1 MKRWIWIWINHRQ
14 LGTLRYPLWII
25 WIFSLGQNSTIKR
38 LVRRTALWG
47 IQDTSSET
55 TALINVNT
63 GHRRQCAHSIMT
75 QKTFLYLYVNVCVYI
90 FIYLSISINIECIH
104 KHIYGIYVN
113 ICLCIRIY
121 TYIFA
126 YIYTYIYIYIYMW
139 VFTYFMLKTQK
150 LYNLVNSQVVQHIRH
165 VAAIIQGVSVS
176 LFSLLHLALALQ
188 HISEVT
194 PCCQVTKAK
203 VNHVEKT
210 HSSKKQKTKQKTSF
224 PQYSKIAYLC

>member
-1 MKRWIWIWINHRQ
+1 MCIYIYISIYIYKYRVYTQTYIWYICKYMFVYTHI
-14 LGTLRYPLWII
+14 Y
-25 WIFSLGQNSTIKR
+25 
-38 LVRRTALWG
+38 
-47 IQDTSSET
+47 
-55 TALINVNT
+55 
-63 GHRRQCAHSIMT
+63 
-75 QKTFLYLYVNVCVYI
+75 VYI
-90 FIYLSISINIECIH
+90 CIYIH
-104 KHIYGIYVN
+104 I
-113 ICLCIRIY
+113 
-121 TYIFA
+121 
-126 YIYTYIYIYIYMW
+126 YIYIYIYMW

-150 LYNLVNSQVVQHIRH
+150 LYNLLNSQVVQHIRH

-188 HISEVT
+188 HISEVS